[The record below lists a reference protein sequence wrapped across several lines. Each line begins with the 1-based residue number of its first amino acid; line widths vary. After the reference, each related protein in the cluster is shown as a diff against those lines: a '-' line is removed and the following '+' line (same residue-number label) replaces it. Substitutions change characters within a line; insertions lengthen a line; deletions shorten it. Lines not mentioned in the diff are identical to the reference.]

1 MTSIEESFEPC
12 PHAGYCPHL
21 GASVKEARALI
32 ADWHNQSFRTTTQ
45 LFAAEDEIEALRKEN
60 KALNQRIKELE
71 AKLKQ
76 THRLRFKKNRIDS
89 FITENIS
96 AKRGA
101 PKGHKPWSRRKPT
114 QIDETVQVNPPK
126 ECPHCSCQN
135 LERVDA
141 LHTQIQEDI
150 VLQPSTKVTE
160 FVHAQAYCPRCRRN
174 VFDTAPN
181 ELRNCQIGPV
191 TQAVAVYLRHCVKL
205 SYRDIEKVFKGLF
218 GMPFVPASAMA
229 FSARTARQGDSLYED
244 LRDKIQHSRL
254 IHADETHW
262 RIDGKS
268 AFLWYAGNTQLGFFH
283 ADHSRSSEVAVSILG
298 KDFEGSLVADSYAA
312 YNAINP
318 KRRQACLAHI
328 IRKATEIEQ
337 RLELIDADSRE
348 ETSRIFCNR
357 LAGFFSECC
366 QLAQQ
371 RSKGELSFK
380 AALSKRPSLEQELQ
394 HLCKSSLKDKEAENL
409 RLRVSDPTR
418 DGSRLFTFL
427 EVNHMPPT
435 NNLAEQALR
444 LPVILRKITFGSRS
458 LLGAQNM
465 AINLSLLN
473 TAKRQERCPIN
484 LLKSIL
490 LNGSKTSID
499 ELFSPG
505 SVDPIDSS

>member
-1 MTSIEESFEPC
+1 MTSFEESFEPC

-32 ADWHNQSFRTTTQ
+32 ADWRSQSFRTTTQ
-45 LFAAEDEIEALRKEN
+45 LFAAEDEIDALRKEN
-60 KALNQRIKELE
+60 RALNQRIEELE

-76 THRLRFKKNRIDS
+76 THQLRFKKNRIDY

-101 PKGHKPWSRRKPT
+101 PKGHKPWSRRKPKK
-114 QIDETVQVNPPK
+114 IDETIQVDAPK

-135 LERVDA
+135 LQPVDA
-141 LHTQIQEDI
+141 LHMQIQEDI

-174 VFDTAPN
+174 VFDTADN

-229 FSARTARQGDSLYED
+229 FSERTARQGESLYED
-244 LRDKIQHSRL
+244 LRNKIQHARL

-268 AFLWYAGNTQLGFFH
+268 AFLWYAGNSQLGFFH
-283 ADHSRSSEVAVSILG
+283 ADRSRSSEVAVSILG

-312 YNAINP
+312 YNATNP

-328 IRKATEIEQ
+328 IRKAKEIEQ
-337 RLELIDADSRE
+337 RLELIDADKRDEASH
-348 ETSRIFCNR
+348 IFCNQ
-357 LAGFFSECC
+357 LAEFFSKCC

-371 RSKGELSFK
+371 RNKGELSFK
-380 AALSKRPSLEQELQ
+380 AAQSKRPGLEQQLQ
-394 HLCKSSLKDKEAENL
+394 DLCKHSLKDKEAENL
-409 RLRVSDPTR
+409 RQRVSDPTR
-418 DGSRLFTFL
+418 DWPRLFTFL

-458 LLGAQNM
+458 LFGAQNM
-465 AINLSLLN
+465 AINLSLLD

-484 LLKSIL
+484 LLKSVL
-490 LNGSKTSID
+490 LNGSKTSIH
-499 ELFSPG
+499 ELFSPD
-505 SVDPIDSS
+505 SEPINSS

>member
-1 MTSIEESFEPC
+1 MTSFEESFEPC

-32 ADWHNQSFRTTTQ
+32 ADWHSQSFRTTTQ
-45 LFAAEDEIEALRKEN
+45 LFAAEDEIDALRKEN
-60 KALNQRIKELE
+60 RALNQRITELE

-76 THRLRFKKNRIDS
+76 THRLRFKKNRIDY

-96 AKRGA
+96 TKRGA
-101 PKGHKPWSRRKPT
+101 PKGHKPWSRRKPK
-114 QIDETVQVNPPK
+114 QIDETVQVDAPK

-135 LERVDA
+135 LQPVDA

-150 VLQPSTKVTE
+150 VLQPSTKATE

-229 FSARTARQGDSLYED
+229 FSARTARQGESLYED
-244 LRDKIQHSRL
+244 LRNKIQHAHL

-298 KDFEGSLVADSYAA
+298 KKFEGSLVADSYAA
-312 YNAINP
+312 YNATNP

-328 IRKATEIEQ
+328 IGKAKEIEQ
-337 RLELIDADSRE
+337 RLELIDVNKRDE
-348 ETSRIFCNR
+348 PSRIFCNKLAEFFSKCCR
-357 LAGFFSECC
+357 LAK
-366 QLAQQ
+366 Q

-380 AALSKRPSLEQELQ
+380 AARSKRPGLEQELQ
-394 HLCKSSLKDKEAENL
+394 RLCKSGLKDKEAENL
-409 RLRVSDPTR
+409 RLRVSDPAR
-418 DGSRLFTFL
+418 DWPRLFTFL
-427 EVNHMPPT
+427 EVNHMSPT

-458 LLGAQNM
+458 LFGAQNM
-465 AINLSLLN
+465 AINLSLLD
-473 TAKRQERCPIN
+473 TARRQERCPIN
-484 LLKSIL
+484 LLKSVL

-505 SVDPIDSS
+505 SVEPIDSS